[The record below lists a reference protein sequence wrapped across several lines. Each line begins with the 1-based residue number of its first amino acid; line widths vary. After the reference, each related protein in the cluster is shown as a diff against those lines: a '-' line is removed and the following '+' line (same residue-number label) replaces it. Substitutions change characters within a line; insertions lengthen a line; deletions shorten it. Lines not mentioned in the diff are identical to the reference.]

1 MENVLKNIVKIR
13 KEKELSDD
21 NMAHELN
28 LSIPAYRKIEIGKT
42 HLTVERLYEIA
53 TILKVKVAVLLDIQT
68 ENYHQINKDTAVGY
82 QKIERV
88 YQESKDV
95 YEKMYE
101 SMRETLNA
109 KDAVIHSKDETFEA
123 LRRRIGELEAKT
135 TL

>member
-13 KEKELSDD
+13 KEKELSYD
-21 NMAHELN
+21 NMTHELN

-53 TILKVKVAVLLDIQT
+53 AILKVKVAVLLDIQT

-82 QKIERV
+82 QKIEKV

-95 YEKMYE
+95 YEKLYE
-101 SMRETLNA
+101 SMRETIN
-109 KDAVIHSKDETFEA
+109 SKDVVINSQREMIKD
-123 LRRRIGELEAKT
+123 LRK
-135 TL
+135 

>member
-13 KEKELSDD
+13 KEKGLSYESL
-21 NMAHELN
+21 AHELN

-68 ENYHQINKDTAVGY
+68 ENYHQDNKDNALVL
-82 QKIERV
+82 QKVENFYYENREI
-88 YQESKDV
+88 
-95 YEKMYE
+95 YEKLYE

-109 KDAVIHSKDETFEA
+109 KDAVICSKDETIEA
-123 LRRRIGELEAKT
+123 LRRRVGELENVK
-135 TL
+135 